1 VSNGISQSAP
11 SPLTPFPQGEGVKSN
26 VSLTSLPQGEGNVL
40 NPENQ
45 PAQYNLPTQG
55 LPPQG
60 FDLNTLALILS
71 LLQQVKKEKGNRAKP
86 KDFINVLE
94 SVLENTNKQEEK

>member
-1 VSNGISQSAP
+1 MPAGQRGVNEVPNSQSQSAP
-11 SPLTPFPQGEGVKSN
+11 SPLTP
-26 VSLTSLPQGEGNVL
+26 LPQGEGNVL

-45 PAQYNLPTQG
+45 PAQNNLPTQG

-71 LLQQVKKEKGNRAKP
+71 LLQQVKKEKGNKAKP
-86 KDFINVLE
+86 KDFIEILENVLE
-94 SVLENTNKQEEK
+94 NSQEVQ